1 MAHVVFF
8 ASIREELGINEL
20 NIDISDDMK
29 LSQVV
34 DTLSREG
41 AGNWKSVL
49 LAENVR
55 IAVNHELVNDD
66 VWVNNGDEIAFFPP
80 VSGG

>member
-66 VWVNNGDEIAFFPP
+66 VRVINSDEIAFFPP
-80 VSGG
+80 VTGG

>member
-1 MAHVVFF
+1 MAHIVFF

-66 VWVNNGDEIAFFPP
+66 VRVNNSDEIAFFPP
-80 VSGG
+80 VTGG

>member
-41 AGNWKSVL
+41 AGNWKSIL
-49 LAENVR
+49 MAENVR

-66 VWVNNGDEIAFFPP
+66 VQVNNGDEIAFFPP
-80 VSGG
+80 VTGG

>member
-66 VWVNNGDEIAFFPP
+66 VRVNNSDEIAFFPP
-80 VSGG
+80 VTGG

>member
-55 IAVNHELVNDD
+55 IAVSHELVNDD
-66 VWVNNGDEIAFFPP
+66 VRVNTSDEIAFFPP
-80 VSGG
+80 VTGG